1 MLSVFNQP
9 LIPQCNISTYSTD
22 YKMKSILHV
31 K

>member
-1 MLSVFNQP
+1 MLSICNRLP
-9 LIPQCNISTYSTD
+9 IRQCNISTYSTD